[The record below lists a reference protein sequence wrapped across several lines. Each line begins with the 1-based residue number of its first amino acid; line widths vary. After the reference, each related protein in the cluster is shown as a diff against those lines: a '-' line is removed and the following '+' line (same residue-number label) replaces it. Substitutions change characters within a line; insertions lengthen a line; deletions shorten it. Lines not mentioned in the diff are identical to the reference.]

1 MTVQNLLIKIS
12 AAFFPLKIM
21 LVIRLSFSL
30 FYLSYLS
37 SKIWEVLMKYGYIKK
52 DRKTMFV
59 IDDEIK
65 TIWPLLSQGYGATT
79 RRKFTFYHSVPRS
92 FMYSTDRTRKDERL
106 CRYCCHPVVLNRGS
120 LDWESSTLNTRS
132 LLHELR
138 TFQNIECL
146 QRIWNVWLSG
156 VWNAC

>member
-1 MTVQNLLIKIS
+1 
-12 AAFFPLKIM
+12 M

-37 SKIWEVLMKYGYIKK
+37 SKIWEILRNYGYIKL

-65 TIWPLLSQGYGATT
+65 TLWPLLSQGYRATT

-106 CRYCCHPVVLNRGS
+106 CRPCSHPVVLNRGP

-132 LLHELR
+132 WLHELR
-138 TFQNIECL
+138 IFQNIKCL